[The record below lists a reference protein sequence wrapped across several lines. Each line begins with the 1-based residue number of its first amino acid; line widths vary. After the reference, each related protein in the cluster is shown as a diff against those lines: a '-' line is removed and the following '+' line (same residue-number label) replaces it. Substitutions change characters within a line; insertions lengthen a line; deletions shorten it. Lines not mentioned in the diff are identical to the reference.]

1 MIEREFGRVREKEG
15 RKGGL
20 WVVGFVLDLERVEV
34 EMGSWWSWV
43 NGLGYAVGAI
53 VCACLG
59 LLLTFQEKLV
69 YVPVIPGL
77 KRGYSITPSRLRLRY
92 EDVWLV
98 AEDGVRLHS
107 WFIPASPGC
116 QGSFFHPNLP
126 NSGFIISNQSGG
138 SGIYEHILR
147 LALT

>member
-1 MIEREFGRVREKEG
+1 
-15 RKGGL
+15 
-20 WVVGFVLDLERVEV
+20 
-34 EMGSWWSWV
+34 MGSWWSWV
-43 NGLGYAVGAI
+43 NGLGYVVGAI
-53 VCACLG
+53 VCASLA

-98 AEDGVRLHS
+98 AKDGVRLHS

-116 QGSFFHPNLP
+116 QGSFFHP
-126 NSGFIISNQSGG
+126 SIRIRVSYESRG
-138 SGIYEHILR
+138 SGICKQFLG
-147 LALT
+147 